1 MGNFNYYGVV
11 GKNGVAVMDSW
22 ERVLRIEPYFRKIT
36 YRGFDTFDEAEA
48 WCLNQFENRFPRE
61 SGKLLS
67 LYVNQAVFVSKLRSG
82 EM

>member
-22 ERVLRIEPYFRKIT
+22 ERVLRIEPYFRNIT
-36 YRGFDTFDEAEA
+36 YHGFNHFDDAEA
-48 WCLNQFENRFPRE
+48 WCLSQFENRFPRE
-61 SGKLLS
+61 SGKLIS
-67 LYVNQAVFVSKLRSG
+67 LYPNQAVFLRKLRPG